1 LSATLSP
8 ARFRRRLLAWF
19 DKHGRKDLPWQ
30 RNTNP
35 YRIWVSEI
43 MLQQTQVSTVI
54 PYYTRFLK
62 RFANVKRLAD
72 APIDD
77 VLHHWT
83 GLGYYARARNLHKAA
98 RLIRDQH
105 HGRFPRSL
113 EELQALP
120 GIGRST
126 AGAILAFAFDQR
138 HPILDGN
145 VKRVMARV
153 HAIDQWPG
161 QRETEQ
167 QLWQLAEQ
175 YTPSSRVSDY
185 TQAIMDL
192 GATVCKRGRPLC
204 EQCPLATGCAA
215 RTEGDP
221 ARFPV
226 PKQRKALPEKQ
237 ATLLLISRGPHEVL
251 LQRRPPTGIWGG
263 LWSFPERPGHET
275 GDLALWARE
284 ELGLEIRVKQPLPL
298 IPHTFSHFRLQ
309 IQPVTA
315 DLVREPAAIM
325 EMANSVWYKL
335 EHPDSRGLAAPVQ
348 RLLQQ
353 MRKA

>member
-1 LSATLSP
+1 MDP
-8 ARFRRRLLAWF
+8 AIFRRRLLAWF
-19 DKHGRKDLPWQ
+19 DRHGRKDLPWQ
-30 RNTNP
+30 RNHNP

-62 RFANVKRLAD
+62 RFANVRQLAD

-98 RLIRDQH
+98 QLIRDEH
-105 HGRFPRSL
+105 HGRFPKTL
-113 EELQALP
+113 DALQALP

-145 VKRVMARV
+145 VKRVLTRL

-175 YTPSSRVSDY
+175 YTPRSRVRDY

-192 GATVCKRGRPLC
+192 GATVCKRGQPQC
-204 EQCPLATGCAA
+204 AQCPMSKNCAA
-215 RTEGDP
+215 LAEGDP
-221 ARFPV
+221 ARYPV
-226 PKQRKALPEKQ
+226 TKQRKPLPEK
-237 ATLLLISRGPHEVL
+237 TVTMLLITGDRHDVL
-251 LQRRPPTGIWGG
+251 LQRRPPSGIWGG
-263 LWSFPERPGHET
+263 LWSFPERPGHEVD
-275 GDLALWARE
+275 GLVPWARQT
-284 ELGLEIRVKQPLPL
+284 LGLDIQLTQTLPL
-298 IPHTFSHFRLQ
+298 IPHTFSHFRLH

-315 DLVREPAAIM
+315 EVVGEPPAIM
-325 EMANSVWYKL
+325 EMPDSVWYKL
-335 EHPDSRGLAAPVQ
+335 ELPDSRGLAAPVQ

-353 MRKA
+353 LRKTE